1 MFLIILRY
9 LLYNK
14 TYYTMANKRYIIH
27 PHIERVTGITQNE
40 INQELNKFFINV
52 SQDNILFDDQEEL
65 NKGILVVNNDVE
77 DPSLYIK
84 DNEGNIV
91 KISGNG
97 SKDVDTYEDALSE
110 ATFKNIGQI
119 FYVKEETVLEN
130 GTKYSVGPYI
140 VIGEGEM
147 MKLAASSPSGDVDAD
162 VAKLKSD
169 VSELNRKVVE
179 IDEKHEQDSV
189 MTTETLNKIN
199 TKLASVEEGAQVNA
213 IEKIIVNGIELP
225 ITEKTV
231 AMTIEFPEME
241 SEVDGRIKN
250 AYIDEIDGKK
260 YLVLTFT
267 EAANADDIL
276 VDVSEMFTEQYSS
289 GKGISLTNSVI
300 ALKIGDNEKFLGF
313 DANGGLIFTEEF
325 NNKFINLE
333 DDIAEIK
340 TDLRD
345 VVATVINNTG
355 ELTTLTEAIPQ
366 IQTTLNNLSDNVKEQ
381 GEEIDG
387 VKNELIDLSQSMQL
401 KDNLIEKEISDI
413 NTKFGNYTKTEDFTD
428 LQKIVSG
435 NSENIV
441 NLSGITEN
449 HTQKITE
456 LTDTTSEHAVNFLEI
471 NEDVERIGEVVV
483 ELSGGVGTI
492 ISDFEKVIILNADNY
507 MSAQQKAT
515 KDNIGQIIRISKD
528 SEVEGITYLRG
539 YYFVEGEGVLSFIMT
554 SDGTQNEIAVIN
566 ECLAI
571 IQSKLDTIDKY
582 EVNGYAISQKNGVVL
597 EGDDIGIGE
606 WDKISEGQYI
616 IDTVMSGD
624 SINTAVRKLEN
635 SLAATVIATTAS
647 LNDMNSQINW
657 LVDTT
662 EPVENLL
669 TLKPN
674 VLHVL
679 NTPVSDLVL
688 NFQEGV
694 GEPDNDVAY
703 RYTIFFRTA
712 GNIGTISL
720 PTSIRFTDTSLS
732 DLEADTNYLLE
743 MQYNF
748 AKWTKMKEL

>member
-1 MFLIILRY
+1 
-9 LLYNK
+9 
-14 TYYTMANKRYIIH
+14 MANKRYIIH

-52 SQDNILFDDQEEL
+52 SQDNILFDGQEEL

-84 DNEGNIV
+84 DNEGNIA

-179 IDEKHEQDSV
+179 IDEKYEQDSV

-325 NNKFINLE
+325 NNKFIDLE

-355 ELTTLTEAIPQ
+355 ELTTLTEVIPQ

-401 KDNLIEKEISDI
+401 KDNLFEKEILDI
-413 NTKFGNYTKTEDFTD
+413 NTKFENYTKTGDFTD
-428 LQKIVSG
+428 LQKIVSS

-449 HTQKITE
+449 HTQKIIE
-456 LTDTTSEHAVNFLEI
+456 LTDTTNEHAVNFLEI

-492 ISDFEKVIILNADNY
+492 ISDLEKIIILNADNY

-528 SEVEGITYLRG
+528 SEVEGVTYLRG

-597 EGDDIGIGE
+597 EGDDIEIGE

-688 NFQEGV
+688 SFAEGV

-703 RYTIFFRTA
+703 RYTILFRTA

-732 DLEADTNYLLE
+732 DLEVDTNYLLE

-748 AKWTKMKEL
+748 AKWRKMKEL